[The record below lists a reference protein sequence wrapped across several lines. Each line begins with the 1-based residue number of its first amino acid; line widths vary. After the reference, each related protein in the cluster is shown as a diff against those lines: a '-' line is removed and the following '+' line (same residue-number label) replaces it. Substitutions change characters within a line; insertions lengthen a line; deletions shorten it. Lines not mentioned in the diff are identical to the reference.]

1 MDRKNRIILLAAGLS
16 AALML
21 GGCTSRQELTL
32 RLGAAGV
39 DGVDGE
45 SYVNL
50 GQDGAAGSDNGGADD
65 DESYVNPSQ
74 DSAAESGDATGAD
87 GVGTESYA
95 NQNAASAQSATN
107 PNTFAGVIYVHVCGA
122 VQNPDVYELPEG
134 SRVYEA
140 VQAAGGFASDA
151 DESYVNQAQKLPDG
165 AKLVIPTLEQT
176 AALTEA
182 ASADT
187 ALADTASAA
196 QQGEAGQDGGAGREY
211 GIVRQDDGAG
221 VSESA
226 GQSASGGG
234 TGGVSGASDGRVNIN
249 TATVEELCGI
259 PGIGSTRAAAIV
271 AYREKAGGF
280 SSVEEIMNVSGIK
293 EGTYEKIRDSIKVE

>member
-32 RLGAAGV
+32 RPGAAGV
-39 DGVDGE
+39 DGVGTDSSAAGADGVDGE
-45 SYVNL
+45 SYVNSN
-50 GQDGAAGSDNGGADD
+50 QDDAA
-65 DESYVNPSQ
+65 V
-74 DSAAESGDATGAD
+74 
-87 GVGTESYA
+87 
-95 NQNAASAQSATN
+95 SAQSATN
-107 PNTFAGVIYVHVCGA
+107 PNTSAGVIYVHVCGA

-140 VQAAGGFASDA
+140 VQAAGGFAADA

-182 ASADT
+182 ASVDT